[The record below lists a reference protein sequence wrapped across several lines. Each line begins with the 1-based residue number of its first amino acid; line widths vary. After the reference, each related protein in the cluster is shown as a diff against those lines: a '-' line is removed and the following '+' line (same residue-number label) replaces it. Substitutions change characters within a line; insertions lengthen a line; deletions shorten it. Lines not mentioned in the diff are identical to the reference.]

1 MDVREGNW
9 DFDDYLGPSKITMD
23 SQNWNYFR
31 WEKYKS
37 LYFNVTYMFFL
48 GDKYNSIYTVFLK
61 FEKPEP
67 VIYINAL
74 VTSTYWAIH
83 S

>member
-1 MDVREGNW
+1 
-9 DFDDYLGPSKITMD
+9 
-23 SQNWNYFR
+23 
-31 WEKYKS
+31 
-37 LYFNVTYMFFL
+37 MFFL
-48 GDKYNSIYTVFLK
+48 GDKYNSIYTVLLK

-74 VTSTYWAIH
+74 VPSTYWAIH